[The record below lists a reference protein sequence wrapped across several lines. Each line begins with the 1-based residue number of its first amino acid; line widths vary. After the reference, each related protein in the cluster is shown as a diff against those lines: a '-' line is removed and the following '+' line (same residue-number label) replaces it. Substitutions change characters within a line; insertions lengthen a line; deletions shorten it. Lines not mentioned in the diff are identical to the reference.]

1 MRFFAIAST
10 SAEESQSKLGAR
22 SCRLY
27 PGGSAVVRGLQHS
40 CFTDGGGALQ
50 SGRDYGRNHDQ
61 TLICLKFRILAVV
74 VLIAKKPDL

>member
-50 SGRDYGRNHDQ
+50 SGRDYGHNQDHILYSDHRENSRN
-61 TLICLKFRILAVV
+61 
-74 VLIAKKPDL
+74 